1 MCICAHV
8 SSTDTYIRVSH
19 GAVSRYCDQNKH
31 AAVLGQ
37 QILIYLG
44 QQLS

>member
-1 MCICAHV
+1 MCARA
-8 SSTDTYIRVSH
+8 SSADTHMRVSH

-31 AAVLGQ
+31 AAVLCQ